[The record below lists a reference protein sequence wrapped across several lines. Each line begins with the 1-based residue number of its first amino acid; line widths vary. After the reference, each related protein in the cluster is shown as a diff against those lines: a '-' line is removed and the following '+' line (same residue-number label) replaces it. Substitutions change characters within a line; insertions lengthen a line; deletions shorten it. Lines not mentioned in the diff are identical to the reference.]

1 MRERRSGMDLWIR
14 SQDKHLLAKYNML
27 AVAQITP
34 IPQAKVMAFVSDDL
48 GYQELGAY
56 KTKERAL
63 EVLDEIQNF
72 LTPRFIVSA
81 NSDNDCIE
89 NLFDKLTCGKAFPD
103 DKLQIKNI
111 NRDCWVY
118 EMPQE

>member
-1 MRERRSGMDLWIR
+1 MDLWIR

-27 AVAQITP
+27 AVAQVTHKT
-34 IPQAKVMAFVSDDL
+34 QVKVMAFVSDSL
-48 GYQELGAY
+48 GYQDLGTY
-56 KTKERAL
+56 ETKERAL

-81 NSDNDCIE
+81 NSDNDCI
-89 NLFDKLTCGKAFPD
+89 NILFDKSTCGKVFPD